1 MAVIVGRQRLL
12 IRMVLSLDFK
22 LIHLFYIVIILGI
35 YCNLFTTRNMSE
47 RFNKGVII
55 KNSKLK
61 KFLWMRRT
69 DDYISFVS
77 IVFLIISYFTLI
89 GTVACFLICLF
100 VSNFVA
106 KLITWV
112 LFGVIFILFIIE
124 NFFLPPYGC
133 VEANNISEM

>member
-1 MAVIVGRQRLL
+1 M
-12 IRMVLSLDFK
+12 DFK
-22 LIHLFYIVIILGI
+22 LIHLLYIVIILGI

-47 RFNKGVII
+47 RFNKGAVI

-61 KFLWMRRT
+61 KLLWMRKT

-89 GTVACFLICLF
+89 ATIACFLICLF

-106 KLITWV
+106 KWITWV
-112 LFGVIFILFIIE
+112 LFCVVFIVFFIE
-124 NFFLPPYGC
+124 NFFLPPYG
-133 VEANNISEM
+133 VRGS